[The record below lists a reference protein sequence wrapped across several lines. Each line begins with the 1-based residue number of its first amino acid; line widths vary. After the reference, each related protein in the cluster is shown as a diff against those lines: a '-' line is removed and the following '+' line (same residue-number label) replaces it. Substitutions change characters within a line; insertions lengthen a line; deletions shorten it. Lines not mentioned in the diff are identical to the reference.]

1 MKKDEMISV
10 LAIAGA
16 EPRVI
21 DAMGEAYDMGFDYG
35 SKAYVHLTD
44 AVEEAK
50 RICEQLDSVVGVV
63 CKDPST
69 ADFWKAMKKL
79 QELE

>member
-1 MKKDEMISV
+1 MKKEEMISV

-35 SKAYVHLTD
+35 SKAYVFLT
-44 AVEEAK
+44 EALEHAK
-50 RICEQLDSVVGVV
+50 TTCDLLDLDKLDEARESIV
-63 CKDPST
+63 P
-69 ADFWKAMKKL
+69 FWKALKKL

>member
-21 DAMGEAYDMGFDYG
+21 DAMGEAYDMGFEYG
-35 SKAYVHLTD
+35 ARAYVHLT
-44 AVEEAK
+44 EALEHAK
-50 RICEQLDSVVGVV
+50 ATCDLLDLDKLDEARESIV
-63 CKDPST
+63 P
-69 ADFWKAMKKL
+69 FWKAMKKL